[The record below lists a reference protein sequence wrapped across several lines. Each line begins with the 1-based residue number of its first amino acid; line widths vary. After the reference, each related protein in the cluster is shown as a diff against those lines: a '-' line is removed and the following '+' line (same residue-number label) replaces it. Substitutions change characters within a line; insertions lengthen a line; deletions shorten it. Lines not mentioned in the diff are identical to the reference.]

1 MMNHNDVLWRYAETL
16 TRQAEFDGHR
26 CFRPPVLRA
35 LATPRT
41 TRRKLRLLGFR

>member
-1 MMNHNDVLWRYAETL
+1 MMNHPDILWRYADTM

-26 CFRPPVLRA
+26 CYRPPMISA
-35 LATPRT
+35 LATPGT